1 MTNDET
7 VFLFSPHSLLVMV
20 LSCSALSRMRVFFVL
35 CCLGV
40 DNRLL
45 HVPLCMHVCWVFVLA
60 HLRWSGSARRCSFR
74 RRGASTG
81 SRSPWNLSTRR
92 CEKQENT
99 TKGKRETD
107 EPTPGEWRNHYYYVS
122 IFHLTGNRLIHRR
135 LVEQKKAASN
145 FFWRFCT
152 DAGAFF
158 RPSAGLRFCDVYVSP
173 CCWNMCRVGKD
184 EFDP

>member
-1 MTNDET
+1 MKR
-7 VFLFSPHSLLVMV
+7 FFFFFPHSLLVIV

-107 EPTPGEWRNHYYYVS
+107 EPTFGEWPLPLLLCQHFSSHWKSTDPPESGRAKKGGFYFFLAPQSSCHASVQMRGRFFVPRPAYGSVTC
-122 IFHLTGNRLIHRR
+122 TGLP
-135 LVEQKKAASN
+135 V
-145 FFWRFCT
+145 
-152 DAGAFF
+152 
-158 RPSAGLRFCDVYVSP
+158 
-173 CCWNMCRVGKD
+173 VGICVG
-184 EFDP
+184 